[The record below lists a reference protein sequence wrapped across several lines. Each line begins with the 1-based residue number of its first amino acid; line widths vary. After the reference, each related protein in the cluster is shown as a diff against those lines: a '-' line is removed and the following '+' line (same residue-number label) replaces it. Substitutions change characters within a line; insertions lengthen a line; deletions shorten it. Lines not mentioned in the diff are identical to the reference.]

1 MTQRGIRQM
10 SEPCNYPADQGVSE
24 ALGFMIIFGLVVTG
38 IGLVTL
44 YGYPMLLQ
52 QQTSADEQIMEKN
65 MIVLQNDVKMVT
77 YKTIPFKETSLKIG
91 SGSLT
96 SYSPEYDRVN
106 TPEFE
111 IYDSTLPKYVVDY
124 IPGDLRYESDSTQT
138 DISLQNGAVIMKK
151 RIEAGS
157 VMLAEPRW
165 YYDSLTNTMVIP
177 LIALNNTGTK
187 ARTGIGTV
195 QLKMVQPVEMYTY
208 QVPANDYIYVMYDP
222 LSATQPQDYSTA
234 WGNYL
239 TTRLGATEV
248 VCSGGSLSAK
258 CYKLGTRDGPT
269 LVIKKF
275 DIRIESL

>member
-1 MTQRGIRQM
+1 M
-10 SEPCNYPADQGVSE
+10 SEPCNYLEDQGVSE

-96 SYSPEYDRVN
+96 SYSPTYDPLN
-106 TPEFE
+106 TPSVE
-111 IYDSTLPKYVVDY
+111 IYNTSLPSPRMVEDY

-138 DISLQNGAVIMKK
+138 DISLQNGAVVMKK

-177 LIALNNTGTK
+177 LITLSNTDTK

-195 QLKMVQPVEMYTY
+195 QMKMVKPVEMSTF
-208 QVPANDYIYVMYDP
+208 QIPGGDHIYVQYDP
-222 LSATQPQDYSTA
+222 MLATQPQDYSTA

-248 VCSGGSLSAK
+248 ACIEGSPSAK

-275 DIRIESL
+275 DIMIESL